1 MLKTQTN
8 LNQNRSI
15 LFSCLQALKTLSA
28 AVAQTPPVVIT
39 KCIQMVGV
47 SCFFR
52 HLLTKRLRTESISTI
67 ATPNPWRGTRYGA
80 AAWIYIPRGVQGIF
94 HWAKSST
101 SSPLCSRLACGP
113 FDRHTKRRYVL
124 TPKFS
129 FLKRECLFW
138 LGPLIQICVP
148 NSDSHKTVVGEFW
161 NVPPQESDNLD
172 WHGVLGKLSKPPYL

>member
-1 MLKTQTN
+1 MLCSLVYSSEFSFTLLPNQIEDERLRLMLKTQTN

-80 AAWIYIPRGVQGIF
+80 AAMDLHPQR
-94 HWAKSST
+94 
-101 SSPLCSRLACGP
+101 CSG
-113 FDRHTKRRYVL
+113 H
-124 TPKFS
+124 FS
-129 FLKRECLFW
+129 
-138 LGPLIQICVP
+138 
-148 NSDSHKTVVGEFW
+148 
-161 NVPPQESDNLD
+161 
-172 WHGVLGKLSKPPYL
+172 LGKELYLFSTVQPIGLRSF